1 MFPLT
6 LSIEL
11 LTVVFE
17 EAIAFWT
24 FKDLSAPYWRLYSNL
39 TSGAYIHHADHTTEL
54 IPGFAYLIP
63 PETAFSADHSGS
75 TAHLYLHFT
84 VGEPYD
90 RLEPGV
96 YPFRLDDEER
106 AIRDRLARVFKSRRE
121 RGLVVQEAPV
131 SAAGRNAAAG
141 EAAALIFGA
150 LARFGGSLPEPP
162 SRDVRIDRLIRSID
176 EARGRAPANR
186 ELSEM
191 IGMNEDS
198 MIRLFKAETGETPA
212 RWSLRRRIDRACVL
226 LSHSERTIKEIA
238 GICGFSDRNY
248 FTTAFA
254 RWRGKPPAQWRK
266 EQTGHRQSEAPSQ
279 TASGPS
285 GP

>member
-1 MFPLT
+1 MFPLS

-17 EAIAFWT
+17 EAITFWT
-24 FKDLSAPYWRLYSNL
+24 FKDLSAPYWRLYSNC
-39 TSGAYIHHADHTTEL
+39 TSGAHIEYRNRRTEL
-54 IPGFAYLIP
+54 MPGFAYLIP
-63 PETAFSADHSGS
+63 PETAFAAGQIGP
-75 TAHLYLHFT
+75 TAHLYLHFA
-84 VGEPYD
+84 VGAPYD

-96 YPFRLDDEER
+96 YPFRLGEEER

-121 RGLVVQEAPV
+121 RGLVVQEAPL

-141 EAAALIFGA
+141 EAAALVFGA
-150 LARFGGSLPEPP
+150 LARFSGALPEPP

-226 LSHSERTIKEIA
+226 LSHSDRTIKEIA
-238 GICGFSDRNY
+238 DICGFPDRNY
-248 FTTAFA
+248 FSTAFS

-266 EQTGHRQSEAPSQ
+266 EQPNSP
-279 TASGPS
+279 
-285 GP
+285 